1 MVVRPLD
8 NEIIFLILQIAGAC
22 VTDQI
27 FGEATHIFG
36 DPRTAIADGI
46 LGLWAIDDPDSVISN
61 MFDQGILE
69 DSVFSFWLDA
79 GFYRY
84 IGFLYLYIYKQL
96 MCQSM
101 HKIVWYKNFAWN
113 ICSVYIFFLLIQ
125 QWYGWIIDAWWCR

>member
-101 HKIVWYKNFAWN
+101 HKIVWHKKIARNK
-113 ICSVYIFFLLIQ
+113 YIRVGGCKFFMGGRL
-125 QWYGWIIDAWWCR
+125 

>member
-1 MVVRPLD
+1 MVDRPLD

-84 IGFLYLYIYKQL
+84 IGFLYLY
-96 MCQSM
+96 ST
-101 HKIVWYKNFAWN
+101 NN
-113 ICSVYIFFLLIQ
+113 
-125 QWYGWIIDAWWCR
+125 